1 LTALGAERRHAL
13 RGHATPATGGLAPAS
28 SGFGMSS
35 SVGDA
40 NINLLAQSSVGDARD
55 LLRRAGLL

>member
-1 LTALGAERRHAL
+1 
-13 RGHATPATGGLAPAS
+13 
-28 SGFGMSS
+28 MSS
-35 SVGDA
+35 PVGDA